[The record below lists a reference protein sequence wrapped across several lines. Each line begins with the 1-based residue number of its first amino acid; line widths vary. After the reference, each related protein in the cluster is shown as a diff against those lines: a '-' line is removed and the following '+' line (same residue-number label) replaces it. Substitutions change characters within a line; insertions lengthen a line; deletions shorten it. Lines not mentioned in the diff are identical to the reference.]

1 MSNLRTLT
9 VTPQAANFIL
19 GCIAERPY
27 KEVAPLL
34 DELAAQ
40 LRTQEA
46 TQGQQAQ
53 ITQQPAPA
61 LAPAEDGAASA

>member
-1 MSNLRTLT
+1 MTNLRTLT

-27 KEVAPLL
+27 KDVAPLL
-34 DELAAQ
+34 DELTAQ

-46 TQGQQAQ
+46 TQVQHH
-53 ITQQPAPA
+53 APA
-61 LAPAEDGAASA
+61 QAPAEDGAASA